1 MKTMT
6 AIHDYYDRLAP
17 DYDRDRFGNSY
28 GRFVDAEERGI
39 LRAWLAGT
47 APAQVVDIG
56 CGTGRLLDFAMTGVD
71 ASAEMLKI
79 AAGKFPDR
87 RLVQSALP
95 NLDLMDGSFAAATCF
110 HVFMHLDEALIAASL
125 AEIARVLK
133 PGGRLI
139 VDIPSSH
146 RRSLRRR
153 KASDTGWHGETAAS
167 RADVERWAGSAWR
180 VRRRR
185 GLLAL
190 PIHRAPSGVRSLLR
204 GADSLIGRTPLAR
217 WASYHVYDLE
227 RLA

>member
-28 GRFVDAEERGI
+28 GRFVDAEERGV
-39 LRAWLAGT
+39 LRDWLAGT
-47 APAQVVDIG
+47 ALAEVVDIG

-71 ASAEMLKI
+71 ASAEMLKV

-95 NLDLMDGSFAAATCF
+95 SLDLSDASFAAATCF
-110 HVFMHLDEALIAASL
+110 HVFMHLDEALIVASL

-139 VDIPSSH
+139 VDIPSRH
-146 RRSLRRR
+146 RRALGRR
-153 KASDTGWHGETAAS
+153 KSSDTGWHGETAAS
-167 RADVERWAGSAWR
+167 RADVVGWAGPAWR

-185 GLLAL
+185 GVLVF
-190 PIHRAPSGVRSLLR
+190 PIHRTPGRLRGLLS

-217 WASYHVYDLE
+217 WASYHAYELE
-227 RLA
+227 RVG

>member
-1 MKTMT
+1 MKTFT

-28 GRFVDAEERGI
+28 GRFVDAEERAV
-39 LRAWLAGT
+39 LRDWLAGT
-47 APAQVVDIG
+47 APARVVDIG

-71 ASAEMLKI
+71 ASAEMLKV

-95 NLDLMDGSFAAATCF
+95 NLDLADAAFDAATCF
-110 HVFMHLDEALIAASL
+110 HVFMHLDVALICASL
-125 AEIARVLK
+125 ADIARVLK

-146 RRSLRRR
+146 RRSLARR

-167 RADVERWAGSAWR
+167 WADMQRWAGAAWR

-185 GLLAL
+185 GVLML
-190 PIHRAPSGVRSLLR
+190 PIHRTPSGLRGLLR
-204 GADSLIGRTPLAR
+204 GVDALIGRTALAR
-217 WASYHVYDLE
+217 WASYHVYELE
-227 RLA
+227 RVG